1 MNKIFATAASAL
13 VLTMAVSSAAE
24 ARDGFYVA
32 LRGGYT
38 DYNFNSYKDD
48 NATTKTKAD
57 FDGVWQISGALG
69 YKYKYFRIEGEYIY
83 RDDSEDDYDIP
94 GGIDGGASG
103 TYHSKIETDSFM
115 VNAYLDLMPNYWIS
129 PYIMGGIGFSNLKF
143 SSYDTSLD
151 GERLSYDDEDKTNF
165 AWQWGGGLSLR
176 LNRCLNFDLG
186 YQYMN
191 FNKLNKAELNA
202 HVYYGGFR
210 YTF

>member
-1 MNKIFATAASAL
+1 MNKIFATCASAL

-38 DYNFNSYKDD
+38 DYNYNSYKND
-48 NATTKTKAD
+48 NASTKRKAN
-57 FDGVWQISGALG
+57 FDGVWQASGALG

-83 RDDSEDDYDIP
+83 RDDSDADYKIKTS
-94 GGIDGGASG
+94 GAVVG
-103 TYHSKIETDSFM
+103 TNHTSIETDSFM
-115 VNAYLDLMPNYWIS
+115 LNAYLDIMPNYWIS
-129 PYIMGGIGFSNLKF
+129 PYFMGGIGVTRLDFK
-143 SSYDTSLD
+143 SYDTSMGGD
-151 GERLSYDDEDKTNF
+151 RYNEFERDKTNF
-165 AWQWGGGLSLR
+165 SWQWGGGLSLR
-176 LNRCLNFDLG
+176 LNRCLNFDMG

-202 HVYYGGFR
+202 HVYYAGLR